1 MTYDHREGETLH
13 RRRILTIGRTGQRS
27 ALLLAAVAIGTLA
40 CRPQPPRAE
49 GGESCVPG
57 ARFSGELYGE
67 LAAGIDWRGAEL
79 DCEGMPR
86 PFDAGARLRFAG
98 PAGSGERRLAFIV
111 ALPDLAPGATENEL
125 RATVTVIEE
134 DNGRFFSNGDNPGC
148 WSDVTAQEA
157 LAGTAA
163 SVAVTGIVYC
173 LTPLAGQ
180 HGNGSV
186 RIGDIGYT
194 GRIDWERED

>member
-13 RRRILTIGRTGQRS
+13 LRRTSKIGRTGQRG

-40 CRPQPPRAE
+40 CRPPPPRAE
-49 GGESCVPG
+49 AGEPCVPG
-57 ARFSGELYGE
+57 ARFSGELHGE
-67 LAAGIDWRGAEL
+67 VAADLDWRGAGL

-98 PAGSGERRLAFIV
+98 PAGGGERRLAFIV
-111 ALPDLAPGATENEL
+111 ALPGLAPGATANEL
-125 RATVTVIEE
+125 PATVTVIEE

-148 WSDVTAQEA
+148 WSDVTAQQA
-157 LAGTAA
+157 LAGIAG
-163 SVAVTGIVYC
+163 SFAVTGIVYC

-186 RIGDIGYT
+186 RIGEIAFT